1 MNHNIHLLQED
12 KQKINKLYLK
22 SSTMDDYTNYIYSKC
37 EKTMPSI
44 KKNPEKILDE
54 NLCIPTIRSY
64 DILLRN
70 NYNVTQLKG
79 FVKSYKLKISGNK
92 NELVNRLYVFLKLS
106 SVIINIQK
114 IFRGNLQRK
123 YNHLHGPAFF
133 KRDICTNQ
141 SDFLTIE
148 DMKDLVYS
156 QFFSYKDVDG
166 FVYGFDIISLYNLIL
181 KSGKTLKNP
190 YNRNVIPN
198 SVINDIRTLL
208 RISKVLKI
216 PIEIDIKDVTED
228 ISLQKSIELRILDLF
243 QLIDALGN
251 YSNASWF
258 LSLSKPQI
266 VKMLRELIDIWNYRA
281 QLASEVKRLICPPNG
296 DPFRGISFSAI
307 IQEQNMDNV
316 RKMVLDIVEKL
327 VKNGVDKD
335 YKSLGAYYVL
345 GAITLVNPEAAIAL
359 PWLFQSVSY
368 F

>member
-1 MNHNIHLLQED
+1 M
-12 KQKINKLYLK
+12 
-22 SSTMDDYTNYIYSKC
+22 
-37 EKTMPSI
+37 
-44 KKNPEKILDE
+44 
-54 NLCIPTIRSY
+54 
-64 DILLRN
+64 
-70 NYNVTQLKG
+70 
-79 FVKSYKLKISGNK
+79 
-92 NELVNRLYVFLKLS
+92 
-106 SVIINIQK
+106 
-114 IFRGNLQRK
+114 
-123 YNHLHGPAFF
+123 
-133 KRDICTNQ
+133 
-141 SDFLTIE
+141 E
-148 DMKDLVYS
+148 DMKDLVHS

-208 RISKVLKI
+208 RISKLLKI
-216 PIEIDIKDVTED
+216 PIEVDIKDVTED
-228 ISLQKSIELRILDLF
+228 VSLQKSIELRILDLF
-243 QLIDALGN
+243 QMIDALGN

-266 VKMLRELIDIWNYRA
+266 VKMLRELVDIWNYRA
-281 QLASEVKRLICPPNG
+281 QLSNEVKRLICPPNG
-296 DPFRGISFSAI
+296 DPFRGINFSAI

-335 YKSLGAYYVL
+335 YKSLGAYYIL

>member
-1 MNHNIHLLQED
+1 
-12 KQKINKLYLK
+12 
-22 SSTMDDYTNYIYSKC
+22 
-37 EKTMPSI
+37 
-44 KKNPEKILDE
+44 
-54 NLCIPTIRSY
+54 
-64 DILLRN
+64 
-70 NYNVTQLKG
+70 
-79 FVKSYKLKISGNK
+79 
-92 NELVNRLYVFLKLS
+92 
-106 SVIINIQK
+106 
-114 IFRGNLQRK
+114 
-123 YNHLHGPAFF
+123 
-133 KRDICTNQ
+133 
-141 SDFLTIE
+141 
-148 DMKDLVYS
+148 MKDLVYS
-156 QFFSYKDVDG
+156 QFFSYKDIDG

-190 YNRNVIPN
+190 YNRNLIPN
-198 SVINDIRTLL
+198 NVINDIRSLL

-243 QLIDALGN
+243 QLMDALGN

-258 LSLSKPQI
+258 LSLSKAQI

-281 QLASEVKRLICPPNG
+281 QLSSEVKRLICPPNG

-335 YKSLGAYYVL
+335 YKALGAYYIL

>member
-1 MNHNIHLLQED
+1 
-12 KQKINKLYLK
+12 
-22 SSTMDDYTNYIYSKC
+22 
-37 EKTMPSI
+37 
-44 KKNPEKILDE
+44 
-54 NLCIPTIRSY
+54 
-64 DILLRN
+64 
-70 NYNVTQLKG
+70 
-79 FVKSYKLKISGNK
+79 
-92 NELVNRLYVFLKLS
+92 
-106 SVIINIQK
+106 
-114 IFRGNLQRK
+114 
-123 YNHLHGPAFF
+123 
-133 KRDICTNQ
+133 
-141 SDFLTIE
+141 
-148 DMKDLVYS
+148 VYS
-156 QFFSYKDVDG
+156 QFFSYKDIDG

-190 YNRNVIPN
+190 YNRNLIPN
-198 SVINDIRTLL
+198 NVINDIRSLL

-243 QLIDALGN
+243 QLMDALGN

-258 LSLSKPQI
+258 LSLSKAQI

-281 QLASEVKRLICPPNG
+281 QLSNEVKRLICPPNG
-296 DPFRGISFSAI
+296 DPFRSISFSAI

-335 YKSLGAYYVL
+335 YKALGAYYIL

>member
-1 MNHNIHLLQED
+1 MNNIHLLQEE
-12 KQKINKLYLK
+12 KQKKNKLHIK
-22 SSTMDDYTNYIYSKC
+22 SSTIDEYINNIYLKC

-44 KKNPEKILDE
+44 KKNLEKISDE
-54 NLCIPTIRSY
+54 NICIPTIKSY

-70 NYNVTQLKG
+70 NYNVQQLKE

-106 SVIINIQK
+106 SVIIKIQK

-123 YNHLHGPAFF
+123 YNSLHGPAFF

-181 KSGKTLKNP
+181 KSGKGLKNP
-190 YNRNVIPN
+190 YNRNVIPTN
-198 SVINDIRTLL
+198 VVNDIRSLL
-208 RISKVLKI
+208 RTSKVLKI
-216 PIEIDIKDVTED
+216 PIEVDIKDVNED
-228 ISLQKSIELRILDLF
+228 VSSNKSVELRILDLF
-243 QLIDALGN
+243 QLIDSLGN
-251 YSNASWF
+251 YSNSSWF
-258 LSLSKPQI
+258 LSLTKNQM

-281 QLASEVKRLICPPNG
+281 QLSSEVKRLICPPMG
-296 DPFRGISFSAI
+296 DPFRSVNFTAISH
-307 IQEQNMDNV
+307 EQNLDNV
-316 RKMVLDIVEKL
+316 RKMVLDIIEKL
-327 VKNGVDKD
+327 VKNGVDNDNKA
-335 YKSLGAYYVL
+335 LGAYYIL
-345 GAITLVNPEAAIAL
+345 GAITLVNTEAAIAL
-359 PWLFQSVSY
+359 PWLYQSVCY